1 MKRDV
6 IKLLSKYTVEEQQPT
21 TNRRYSPPE
30 YGTRLV
36 NKSVDKSYL
45 ARVEKILLVDKAL
58 NYVMKELHIQPVG
71 WAETRKQQVRENP
84 SPIHTVKPLYP
95 RRAQM
100 RGIQGHAVVEFDI
113 AENGTVKYPRVHVA
127 SPPGVFNR
135 AAINAVSKYRYDP
148 LIVNLEPFEV
158 ENGGLRS
165 KPLVRSE
172 RR

>member
-1 MKRDV
+1 
-6 IKLLSKYTVEEQQPT
+6 
-21 TNRRYSPPE
+21 
-30 YGTRLV
+30 
-36 NKSVDKSYL
+36 
-45 ARVEKILLVDKAL
+45 
-58 NYVMKELHIQPVG
+58 
-71 WAETRKQQVRENP
+71 
-84 SPIHTVKPLYP
+84 
-95 RRAQM
+95 M